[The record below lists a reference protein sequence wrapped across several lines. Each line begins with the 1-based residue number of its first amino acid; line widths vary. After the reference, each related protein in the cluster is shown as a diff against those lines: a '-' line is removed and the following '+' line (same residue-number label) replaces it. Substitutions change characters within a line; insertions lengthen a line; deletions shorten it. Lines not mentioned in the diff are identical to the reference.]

1 MRISAKAQDLLMPLT
16 RRRGIDVAFRQG
28 DKTVTIEANIENG
41 GRMNPWR
48 IAAWSLAALLLL
60 LPLVAMQFTAEVN
73 WTASD
78 FVFAGVLIGSVGLAL
93 ELAVRMSRNRAYRA
107 GIGFALAAAFLI
119 LWSNAA
125 VGMIGDEDNPYNLL
139 FLGIIGLA
147 LLGSIAARFRAA
159 AMAHTMIAAAVAHL
173 AVALGGL
180 STDGHGA
187 GLSAAFA
194 GLWLLSAV
202 LFRKAARE
210 AEATGSARN
219 G

>member
-1 MRISAKAQDLLMPLT
+1 M
-16 RRRGIDVAFRQG
+16 
-28 DKTVTIEANIENG
+28 TIEPNMEDG

-107 GIGFALAAAFLI
+107 GIAFALAAAFLI
-119 LWSNAA
+119 LWSNGA
-125 VGMIGDEDNPYNLL
+125 VGMIGDEDNSYNLL

-180 STDGHGA
+180 SIDGHGA
-187 GLSAAFA
+187 VLSAAFA
-194 GLWLLSAV
+194 GLWLLSAA

-210 AEATGSARN
+210 AKATGSAQK